1 MRVFNNIE
9 YIQINLSSKQ
19 DRYYLPE
26 NSAIFGKKIDEIA
39 FYTPESGISPIDG
52 TPVMADLSA
61 FYLDVVKATENDLH
75 RNVSCT
81 LSNVAKNLRLPI
93 NTVISPNL
101 SSICFIGE
109 DLSVLDGKCII
120 MYVTYDTVNRDV
132 ELSTNQVT
140 VSVNSSARRFSL
152 NTLID
157 YYLVSSLKRCKA
169 IEVQRVNSTPF
180 YLDFKSFDD
189 RAFRYIPADR
199 LTYNTTDRGF
209 LVEVEDQIVN
219 KMFLNDFNFDF
230 DNCFVINGSAN
241 LDPIQA
247 KIIFYY

>member
-1 MRVFNNIE
+1 MRVYNNIE

-39 FYTPESGISPIDG
+39 FYTESAISPIDG
-52 TPVMADLSA
+52 TSVMVDLSA
-61 FYLDVVKATENDLH
+61 FYLDVVKSTENDLH

-81 LSNVAKNLRLPI
+81 LSNVANNYRLPI

-120 MYVTYDTVNRDV
+120 MYVTYETENKDA
-132 ELSTNQVT
+132 ELSSNQVT
-140 VSVNSSARRFSL
+140 VTINSSVRRFAL

-157 YYLVSSLKRCKA
+157 YYLVSSLERCKA
-169 IEVQRVNSTPF
+169 IEVQRVNNTPF

-189 RAFRYIPADR
+189 RAFRYVPAER
-199 LTYNTTDRGF
+199 LTYNTKDRGF
-209 LVEVEDQIVN
+209 LVEVEEQIVN

-230 DNCFVINGSAN
+230 DNCFIINGSAN